1 MGTTFGRHFG
11 QGKGQ
16 PPKNAHKPEQ
26 QPGPAVSLD
35 IQSGSY
41 LIRRADESDCFDFKS
56 LICCQHDTSDT
67 QEARLDSPFGLPSI
81 WFDQNGHENPRAILA
96 DRRIWRDE
104 PSDRVDCVMV
114 R

>member
-1 MGTTFGRHFG
+1 MGTTLGRHFG

-26 QPGPAVSLD
+26 QPGPAVSSD
-35 IQSGSY
+35 IQLGSY
-41 LIRRADESDCFDFKS
+41 LIRRADEFDCFEFNS
-56 LICCQHDTSDT
+56 FICCQQDTSDT
-67 QEARLDSPFGLPSI
+67 QEARLDSQFGLPSI
-81 WFDQNGHENPRAILA
+81 GFDRNDHENPRAILA

-104 PSDRVDCVMV
+104 PSNRVDCVTV